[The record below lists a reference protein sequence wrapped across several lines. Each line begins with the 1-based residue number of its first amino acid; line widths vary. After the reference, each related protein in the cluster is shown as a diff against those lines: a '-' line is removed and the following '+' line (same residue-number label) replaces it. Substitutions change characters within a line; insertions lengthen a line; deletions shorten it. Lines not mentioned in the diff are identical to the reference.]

1 MFFTQED
8 YRKIEKWLLANSRKD
23 TDFVGA
29 ATPLKGNETV
39 VLVQN
44 GKNVK
49 TSVKDIVD
57 QFFLLGV
64 SDFLNITDKYG
75 ESYISLTQA
84 IQLIPFRSRKEG
96 QVITFL
102 NTDGN
107 WEIYQFIGKLNQ
119 WNNPTLWNN
128 PFDWEKLIIDSILPD
143 EEDLTKSLPDENG
156 NSYLSLKDREYNPE
170 SFSGLGRVILRK
182 NIVEVE
188 DPIYGKVTKNILF
201 QDMIAQANTIYEIR
215 YDFDLNGAE
224 ITIPDECTL
233 DFQGG
238 SFSNGEIVGNN
249 TKVSGNVIFP
259 NSIILSSNFS
269 INVVDV
275 DWFIPRRLYGDNVDT
290 YIQNAVN
297 FANTIGATI
306 IFGNNLSQG
315 YLISKPININVPID
329 GNNATLI
336 STNSDIFHASY
347 GCNIKNINLSF
358 YPYQG
363 EPSILDVKNVSA
375 ITLGTSNITSHRTVI
390 ENVYIDGFYYGIV
403 LNKVWNAQ
411 ISNLCIR
418 RTRIGIQSF
427 GLSVNNSIVNTNID
441 CQGENSRCIKFND
454 EYSHI
459 DDISEGWVI
468 NNSIFTSA
476 DIAIEGNK
484 MSHVL
489 LSNSIIDLC
498 KYKCVRFTRNSVNIK
513 LIGNYFACQD
523 TGQHV
528 IEFTA
533 QNVLNDI
540 DDGIVISENTIKSY
554 YTSGNCSGI
563 VFSSGTYECVFL
575 SENTI
580 TSLQGGHGIL
590 IQGSIIKNLYITNNR
605 LKLCKDYFSLIES
618 EVDNKYIINLSD
630 DNATVGNNS
639 KLRIGDTTIV
649 LNTEFPVIGKWRK
662 GDIVLNSNTSINKSI
677 GWICESSG
685 TPGSWFPIGTL
696 EQYAGLLKQGTTS
709 QRPTVNISYL
719 GACFFDTTLNKPIWF
734 NGNNWVDATGA
745 TV

>member
-1 MFFTQED
+1 MIYKSSTTFTCIYENFYLYLQAIKQYKD
-8 YRKIEKWLLANSRKD
+8 MALSLTINKVNVAASFAAGATVATAVASGGTTPYVYSLATGGDEFTINSSTGAVTTIANMD
-23 TDFVGA
+23 ASNIASFSVTATDSTTG
-29 ATPLKGNETV
+29 TPLTIA
-39 VLVQN
+39 
-44 GKNVK
+44 
-49 TSVKDIVD
+49 SDITYPPI
-57 QFFLLGV
+57 QA
-64 SDFLNITDKYG
+64 
-75 ESYISLTQA
+75 A
-84 IQLIPFRSRKEG
+84 IQNKFNKSN
-96 QVITFL
+96 VIYKIT
-102 NTDGN
+102 NDIN
-107 WEIYQFIGKLNQ
+107 
-119 WNNPTLWNN
+119 
-128 PFDWEKLIIDSILPD
+128 
-143 EEDLTKSLPDENG
+143 
-156 NSYLSLKDREYNPE
+156 
-170 SFSGLGRVILRK
+170 
-182 NIVEVE
+182 
-188 DPIYGKVTKNILF
+188 
-201 QDMIAQANTIYEIR
+201 
-215 YDFDLNGAE
+215 LNGGTL
-224 ITIPDECTL
+224 TIPAGCTL

-259 NSIILSSNFS
+259 NSIVLSSNFS
-269 INVVDV
+269 IKVVDV

-336 STNSDIFHASY
+336 STNSDIFHAPY

-375 ITLGTSNITSHRTVI
+375 ITLGTSNIASNRTVI

-459 DDISEGWVI
+459 DDTSEGWVI

-476 DIAIEGNK
+476 DIGIEGNK

-498 KYKCVRFTRNSVNIK
+498 KYQCVRFTRNSVNIK

-523 TGQHV
+523 TGQRV

-533 QNVLNDI
+533 QNVLNDG

-605 LKLCKDYFSLIES
+605 LKLCKNYFSLVES

-649 LNTEFPVIGKWRK
+649 LDTKFPVIGKWKK
-662 GDIVLNSNTSINKSI
+662 GDIVLNLNTSINKSI

-709 QRPTVNISYL
+709 QRPIVNISHL